1 MQQFHSAKNKIKR
14 IGAEG
19 KRGSSQHEQQMSVNI
34 QTSLA
39 SKVQDIS
46 SSFRKKQSLYLQSK
60 LIALHFTTYNV
71 NSSGVRY
78 VEMQGQETRKNDILG
93 LESSLSAEAADL
105 LLTEDTNMVMLGIWT
120 TLLYEHFLLIS
131 IPVV

>member
-1 MQQFHSAKNKIKR
+1 
-14 IGAEG
+14 
-19 KRGSSQHEQQMSVNI
+19 MSVNI

-60 LIALHFTTYNV
+60 LIAFHFITLDNV
-71 NSSGVRY
+71 NSNGVRY
-78 VEMQGQETRKNDILG
+78 VEMQGQENRKNDILG

-105 LLTEDTNMVMLGIWT
+105 LLTEDTNMVILGIWRT
-120 TLLYEHFLLIS
+120 HVYEHFL
-131 IPVV
+131 